1 MTVTTHLFYWFVMN
15 FLLKRHSSLATCTC
29 SNTTSEYRTKIA
41 LLREENSTLFSQN
54 NKLMNQLEST
64 SYQLQQCREEVSL
77 RCINPY
83 HVTDLFW
90 HPLKTSENLW
100 FSDVFRRY
108 QKSGMQRLRTHVV
121 DCRFVLNNDLENTFD
136 ILYQP
141 RYCWLWTCFFP
152 ASNQMK
158 MYIQNRV
165 KYQR

>member
-90 HPLKTSENLW
+90 HPLKT
-100 FSDVFRRY
+100 
-108 QKSGMQRLRTHVV
+108 HVV
-121 DCRFVLNNDLENTFD
+121 DCRFVLNNGLENTFD

-152 ASNQMK
+152 ACNQMK
-158 MYIQNRV
+158 MCIQNRV